1 MRATALRHAP
11 APVVEV
17 LVIAANK
24 IVRIMA
30 ACMAGVYASS
40 ALLAMIR
47 GKIWLSV
54 IDAMIM
60 VAMVVLYEMFPNRTP
75 RRRR

>member
-17 LVIAANK
+17 LVITANK

-30 ACMAGVYASS
+30 ACMTIVYASS

-60 VAMVVLYEMFPNRTP
+60 VAMVVLYEMFPDRTP